1 VARLVLVPSP
11 FVGPMSCA
19 ATASALPDAV
29 TADYGVVS
37 GPDWYAGPARRI
49 AAQADGRPWVAVMH
63 SGAGGFAPA
72 IAAAASDLAG
82 LIFVDAVMPYPG
94 RSCLATAP
102 DALAA
107 QLRALTTDGLLAPWT
122 EWFGDDPTPRLIPDD
137 AERAAFVADLPRTPF
152 AFLEADAP
160 PDVGWERVPAAY
172 LQLSKGYEATAEAAS
187 RRGWPVRRLRLNH
200 LAMASHPPEVAEQL
214 LALAADLEAP

>member
-11 FVGPMSCA
+11 FVGPSSCA
-19 ATASALPDAV
+19 ATAAALPGALA
-29 TADYGVVS
+29 ADYGVVS

-49 AAQADGRPWVAVMH
+49 AAQADGRPWLAVMH

-72 IAAAASDLAG
+72 IAAAAADLAG

-107 QLRALTTDGLLAPWT
+107 QLRALTTDGLLAPWNQ
-122 EWFGDDPTPRLIPDD
+122 WFGDDPTPRLIPDD
-137 AERAAFVADLPRTPF
+137 EARAVFLADLPRLPF
-152 AFLEADAP
+152 AFLEAVAP
-160 PDVGWERVPAAY
+160 PDAAWTRLPAAY
-172 LQLSKGYEATAEAAS
+172 LQLSKGYEATADAAAA
-187 RRGWPVRRLRLNH
+187 RGWPVRRLRLNH
-200 LAMASHPPEVAEQL
+200 LAMASHPDAVAEQL
-214 LALAADLEAP
+214 VALSAETVQA